1 MQPTEI
7 LNQYKTFLTTY
18 EPIVMDALWREK
30 SNEFKHFWQEKIL
43 NKAVEEIADSEI
55 DEIVRILDR
64 NARGNTASDEAVA
77 KAMVTMGT
85 WRRMFKD
92 IKEQKS
98 LQEILTTIF
107 EAKVPQEQIKAIDE
121 LYKVNEKNK
130 NGLTGR
136 SANSLNAMIFTY
148 DPGKN
153 VSIVSLNHR
162 QKVIMSFGFSD
173 SPDFEIDTQGVKIVQ
188 SNQCIINGFRSLGIT
203 DSPRSISTFL
213 YKSAIADQWNTK
225 SEEDIPWG
233 GYLDRGDV
241 QQEGIP
247 AILTPAMST
256 DPALF
261 YMESQLEDFL
271 IQNWEHTELGKKYDL
286 IEEDGNLVSQQ
297 YKIDIGR
304 IDILAQDKV
313 TQQLVVIELKK
324 NQTSDDTVGQ
334 ITRYM
339 GWLDEHKPTRMP
351 SKGIIISAQYDD
363 RLYYALRRV
372 QDVEVFLYKVDF
384 KLQEFRK

>member
-7 LNQYKTFLTTY
+7 LNQYKAFLTTY
-18 EPIVMDALWREK
+18 EPEVMDALWHEK
-30 SNEFKHFWQEKIL
+30 SLQFKRFWQEKIL
-43 NKAVEEIADSEI
+43 NKEVKEIADSGI

-98 LQEILTTIF
+98 LQELLTTIF
-107 EAKVPQEQIKAIDE
+107 EAKAPQEQIKAIDE
-121 LYKVNEKNK
+121 LYKANEKNR

-136 SANSLNAMIFTY
+136 SANPLNAMIFTY
-148 DPGKN
+148 DPTKS

-162 QKVIMSFGFSD
+162 QKVIEFFGFPD
-173 SPDFEIDTQGVKIVQ
+173 SPDFENDTQGTKIVK

-203 DSPRSISTFL
+203 DSPRTISTFL
-213 YKSAIADQWNTK
+213 YKSAITEQWNTK
-225 SEEDIPWG
+225 SEEEIPWG
-233 GYLDRGDV
+233 GYREREEAQ
-241 QQEGIP
+241 QQEAPVMTTP
-247 AILTPAMST
+247 AITT

-271 IQNWEHTELGKKYDL
+271 IQNWENTELGKKYDL

-304 IDILAQDKV
+304 IDILAQDKESK
-313 TQQLVVIELKK
+313 QLVVIELKK

-339 GWLDEHKPTRMP
+339 GWLDEHKPTGKP